1 MMQHTIVRTF
11 EYFSLSRALYSR
23 LRQDYELPSISLLT
37 RITSKLD
44 SAFDDKEFLNSVLSN
59 LDEKQK
65 HCIILI
71 DEVYVKPSLAYHA
84 GSIFGKAVN
93 KPEAVAT
100 TILSFML
107 VSLYGGPKYLCRIL
121 PVIELKF
128 LFQQTNF
135 ILEGISTSGGIPIAI
150 VCDNNRVNQSFFK
163 MFDCVKP

>member
-1 MMQHTIVRTF
+1 MNPIAMKYDANTIVRAF
-11 EYFSLSRALYSR
+11 EYFSLSRTLYSR

-37 RITSKLD
+37 KITSKLD

-65 HCIILI
+65 HCIILV
-71 DEVYVKPSLAYHA
+71 DEVYVKPSLTYHA

-107 VSLYGGPKYLCRIL
+107 VSLYGGPKYLRRIL
-121 PVIELKF
+121 PVIEL
-128 LFQQTNF
+128 N
-135 ILEGISTSGGIPIAI
+135 S
-150 VCDNNRVNQSFFK
+150 
-163 MFDCVKP
+163 